1 MPLKPTGE
9 LCFPPAHFFLLLL
22 LLFHVN
28 FYPASIDSSYREK
41 WKLFTFLQCII
52 FFFFFYT
59 LGETDFFN
67 LKPGI
72 VLLKLDMFSQ
82 FLVCNIRVDPAL
94 IKQGLQCIFYVQSAV
109 FYFHNNYSLM
119 NLLTLSIAQDKFH
132 REFHCIP
139 HVFRRSQVQIQTLP
153 WLSMVRSPKEQ
164 N

>member
-1 MPLKPTGE
+1 MLKKEMEMPLKPTGE

-94 IKQGLQCIFYVQSAV
+94 IK
-109 FYFHNNYSLM
+109 
-119 NLLTLSIAQDKFH
+119 
-132 REFHCIP
+132 
-139 HVFRRSQVQIQTLP
+139 
-153 WLSMVRSPKEQ
+153 
-164 N
+164 